1 MEKSALLEYFK
12 VKYMRILK
20 EKNQLLRKIPQEN
33 TKYCFWHNQITLI
46 FAVNN
51 HHSKP
56 FSEFLMGKASTSDIH
71 NFSGERKPNI
81 PMTNVKTTLFC
92 IYYLALFFSI

>member
-33 TKYCFWHNQITLI
+33 TKYCFWHNRITLI

-56 FSEFLMGKASTSDIH
+56 FSEFLW
-71 NFSGERKPNI
+71 EKPAHLTYI
-81 PMTNVKTTLFC
+81 IFQVKENPIFR
-92 IYYLALFFSI
+92 